1 MGDTPAADKP
11 LTDRLLRSWSRCRR
25 RAWLDRHGD
34 QSGRVY
40 TAHRTLQLD
49 DQQRSFVALLPR
61 KPGHGLA
68 ACERGDVG
76 VVGLRLRGRTADGQS
91 LEAHPALLQR
101 QPGRSRWGDYMY
113 RPVLARQGR
122 RLTREHRLQLA
133 LAARLLALF
142 QDAPVKDGLAL
153 AGAGRYLEKETVAL
167 GESLQRQLDE
177 ALRKLASDLER
188 AEPPPL
194 ASDRRKCSLCSWRGV
209 CNAEARRVGHLSE
222 VSGIGAK
229 RREMLL
235 ELGIDGLK
243 ALADADPHRLAEQ
256 LQRFGE
262 QHGAVAAP
270 LVAQARAQRDGQ
282 AQALADSFA
291 LPELRNA
298 PGVLLY
304 DIESDPDARDD
315 FLHGFVCLPRDPDGR
330 WALDRASYHPL
341 LMLQEH
347 GERRC
352 WQRIKRFLNRY
363 EGWPVLHYGE
373 TESLAL
379 CKMAQRQA
387 VSDEDRQ
394 ALRCRLVDVHA
405 RLRTHWRLPLNSYGL
420 KTVADWLGFSWSQA
434 GVDGARALLWWR
446 QWRGTGPQDRG
457 HVQALRWIFTYNR
470 DDGLATWAVAA
481 WMLAADSRSQPRGGG
496 SQKALGRAMETST
509 SLSPTC
515 SVSASSA

>member
-1 MGDTPAADKP
+1 MGDTPSADKP
-11 LTDRLLRSWSRCRR
+11 LTDRLLRSWTRCRR

-34 QSGRVY
+34 QNQRVY

-49 DQQRSFVALLPR
+49 DQQRSFVALLPH

-76 VVGLRLRGRTADGQS
+76 VVGLRLRGRTAEGYGI
-91 LEAHPALLQR
+91 EAHPALLQR
-101 QPGRSRWGDYMY
+101 QPGRSRWGDYVY

-133 LAARLLALF
+133 LSARLLAHL
-142 QDAPVKDGLAL
+142 QQAPVVDGLAL
-153 AGAGRYLEKETVAL
+153 AGAGRYLDQEKVAL
-167 GESLQRQLDE
+167 GENLQRQLDE
-177 ALRKLASDLER
+177 ALRRLPADLQR
-188 AEPPPL
+188 TEPPPL

-235 ELGIDGLK
+235 ELGIDGLN
-243 ALADADPHRLAEQ
+243 ALADADPQRLAEQ

-270 LVAQARAQRDGQ
+270 LVAQARAQRDGH
-282 AQALADSFA
+282 AEPLADSPA
-291 LPELRNA
+291 LPELIKA

-330 WALDRASYHPL
+330 WALERATYHPL

-347 GERRC
+347 GEARC
-352 WQRIKRFLNRY
+352 WQRIRRFLSRF

-379 CKMAQRQA
+379 CKLAQRQG
-387 VSDEDRQ
+387 VSDVDRD

-405 RLRTHWRLPLNSYGL
+405 RLRSHWRLPLNSYGL

-446 QWRGTGPQDRG
+446 QWRGTGPSDRG
-457 HVQALRWIFTYNR
+457 HVQALRWIFIYNR
-470 DDGLATWAVAA
+470 DDGLATWTVAA
-481 WMLAADSRSQPRGGG
+481 WMLAAGSSSQSRVGG

-509 SLSPTC
+509 PLSPAC

>member
-1 MGDTPAADKP
+1 MGDTPSVDKP

-34 QSGRVY
+34 QGKRVY

-49 DQQRSFVALLPR
+49 DQQRSFVALLPH
-61 KPGHGLA
+61 KPEHGLA
-68 ACERGDVG
+68 ACERGEVG
-76 VVGLRLRGRTADGQS
+76 VVGLRLRGRTAEGYRI
-91 LEAHPALLQR
+91 EAHPALLQR
-101 QPGRSRWGDYMY
+101 QPGRSRWGDYIY

-133 LAARLLALF
+133 LSARLLELF

-153 AGAGRYLEKETVAL
+153 AGAGRYLEKDTVAL
-167 GESLQRQLDE
+167 GDSLQRQLDE

-188 AEPPPL
+188 TDPPPL

-235 ELGIDGLK
+235 ELGIDGLN
-243 ALADADPHRLAEQ
+243 ALADADPHHLAEQ

-282 AQALADSFA
+282 AQALVDSLA
-291 LPELRNA
+291 LPELTNA

-330 WALDRASYHPL
+330 WALERASYHPL

-347 GERRC
+347 GEGRC

-363 EGWPVLHYGE
+363 E
-373 TESLAL
+373 
-379 CKMAQRQA
+379 A
-387 VSDEDRQ
+387 VSY
-394 ALRCRLVDVHA
+394 
-405 RLRTHWRLPLNSYGL
+405 THLTLP
-420 KTVADWLGFSWSQA
+420 T
-434 GVDGARALLWWR
+434 
-446 QWRGTGPQDRG
+446 
-457 HVQALRWIFTYNR
+457 
-470 DDGLATWAVAA
+470 
-481 WMLAADSRSQPRGGG
+481 
-496 SQKALGRAMETST
+496 TSM
-509 SLSPTC
+509 
-515 SVSASSA
+515 V

>member
-1 MGDTPAADKP
+1 MGDTRSVDKP

-34 QSGRVY
+34 QNKRVY
-40 TAHRTLQLD
+40 SAHRTLQLD
-49 DQQRSFVALLPR
+49 DQQRSFVALLPQ
-61 KPGHGLA
+61 KPGHGVA
-68 ACERGDVG
+68 ACERGEVG
-76 VVGLRLRGRTADGQS
+76 VVGLRLRGRTEEGFS
-91 LEAHPALLQR
+91 IEAHPALLQR
-101 QPGRSRWGDYMY
+101 QPGRSRWGDYGY

-133 LAARLLALF
+133 LSARLLAVF
-142 QDAPVKDGLAL
+142 QDAPVTDGLAL
-153 AGAGRYLEKETVAL
+153 AGAGRYFEKETVAL
-167 GESLQRQLDE
+167 GENLQHQLDE
-177 ALRKLASDLER
+177 ALRKLSADLQR
-188 AEPPPL
+188 TDPPPL

-235 ELGIDGLK
+235 ELGIDGLN
-243 ALADADPHRLAEQ
+243 ALADADPNALAEQ
-256 LQRFGE
+256 LQRFGD
-262 QHGAVAAP
+262 QHRAVAAP

-282 AQALADSFA
+282 AEALSDSLA
-291 LPELRNA
+291 LPELINA

-315 FLHGFVCLPRDPDGR
+315 FLHGFVCLPRAPDGR

-347 GERRC
+347 GEGRC
-352 WQRIKRFLNRY
+352 WQRIKRFLNRH

-379 CKMAQRQA
+379 CKMAQRQG
-387 VSDEDRQ
+387 VSEGDLH

-405 RLRTHWRLPLNSYGL
+405 RIRTHWRLPLNSYGL
-420 KTVADWLGFSWSQA
+420 KTVANWLGFSWSQS

-446 QWRGTGPQDRG
+446 QWRGTGPVDRG
-457 HVQALRWIFTYNR
+457 HIQALRWIFMYNR
-470 DDGLATWAVAA
+470 DDCLATWTVAA
-481 WMLAADSRSQPRGGG
+481 WMLTADSRFQPRAGG

-509 SLSPTC
+509 ALIPAC